1 MSARDDRQRMMVTP
15 EGLALPLTL
24 ASRSAR
30 LAALMLDLV
39 GIGVAMIVTTL
50 LLVWLA
56 GGVANLDQ
64 ARTGGAAGRAL
75 EFLMVVWLSAM
86 FLFRNAWFLFF
97 ELGPRGATPGK
108 RATGIRIAAR
118 DGGRL
123 SAEMVIA
130 RNLLRDI
137 ELFMPLVFL
146 MGASGGDSMGAAGLA
161 ALGWFLVFALL
172 PCFNR
177 DRLRAG
183 DIVAGTWVVEAPRM
197 TLAGQIAAPTAGH
210 GFSASDLA
218 HYGEHE
224 LQMLEKVLREDR
236 EASLIAVHEAIC
248 RKLGREARAGDERAF
263 LQAYYTTLRARLEA
277 GMRMG
282 LRKPDKFG

>member
-1 MSARDDRQRMMVTP
+1 MSARDDRQRVMVTP

-39 GIGVAMIVTTL
+39 GIGVAMMVTTL

-64 ARTGGAAGRAL
+64 ARSGSAAGRAL

-197 TLAGQIAAPTAGH
+197 KLAGQIAAPTAGH

-263 LQAYYTTLRARLEA
+263 LQAYYTALRARLEA

>member
-1 MSARDDRQRMMVTP
+1 MSARDDRQRVMVTP
-15 EGLALPLTL
+15 EGIALPLTL

-30 LAALMLDLV
+30 FAALMLDLI

-64 ARTGGAAGRAL
+64 ARGGGAAGRAL
-75 EFLMVVWLSAM
+75 EFLMVVWLAAM
-86 FLFRNAWFLFF
+86 FLFRNAWFLAF

-108 RATGIRIAAR
+108 RATGIRVASR
-118 DGGRL
+118 DGDRL
-123 SAEMVIA
+123 SAERIIA

-146 MGASGGDSMGAAGLA
+146 MGASGGDAMGAAGLA
-161 ALGWFLVFALL
+161 ALAWFLIFALM

-183 DIVAGTWVVEAPRM
+183 DIVAGTWVVEAPRRA
-197 TLAGQIAAPTAGH
+197 LAAQIAVSASATA
-210 GFSASDLA
+210 FSAEDLG

-236 EASLIAVHEAIC
+236 EAALAAVHEAIC
-248 RKLGREARAGDERAF
+248 RKLGREPRAGEERAF
-263 LQAYYTTLRARLEA
+263 LQAYYTALRARLES